1 MKRYIGERTP
11 DGCQVVVV
19 DSSKPDE
26 AYLLP
31 PRFDL
36 RNHSPDG
43 FNWSYSGS
51 GPSQLALALLA
62 DALGDDDHAQQMYQD
77 YKFKVIARLE
87 GDRFEISEDDI
98 KQTVA
103 RLEAERGRR
112 K

>member
-19 DSSKPDE
+19 DSSKPDDS
-26 AYLLP
+26 YLLD

-43 FNWSYSGS
+43 FNFGYAGS

-62 DALGDDDHAQQMYQD
+62 DVLGDDEHAQEHYQTF
-77 YKFKVIARLE
+77 KFKVIARLE
-87 GDRFEISEDDI
+87 GDRFELSEDDI

-112 K
+112 R